1 MAARKVAIEF
11 LPQESWEKGTWGKI
25 LKWALT
31 IGRYIVIFTE
41 LVVILAF
48 LSRFKLDRDLTDLG
62 EKIRQQQAIIVSW
75 SNFEKDFR
83 FLNKRLQTIEEFRKS
98 QIESGE
104 ILEELANLI
113 PLDIVVSDFSVSNRQ
128 LSLSASAFSEGGL
141 SSFLRNLKNSKNFKN
156 ITLTQISLNTE
167 KEIGIKFQ
175 VKGEINL
182 K

>member
-1 MAARKVAIEF
+1 MAARKTAIEF

-25 LKWALT
+25 LKWTLT

-83 FLNKRLQTIEEFRKS
+83 FLNRRLQTIEEFRKS

-113 PLDIVVSDFSVSNRQ
+113 PLDIVISDFSVSNRQ

-175 VKGEINL
+175 VKGEIDL